1 MFQQNYFFLS
11 FLRVFLEQLVFR
23 KRQVEVVVEVECFL
37 QVKVIDV
44 SLEMMSFF
52 DVLKVEMVTSGVFL
66 ILVMVIFVS
75 DSFCSQA
82 MVTCNSFWG
91 MVIFLSYL
99 QVMGIGNFF
108 LETGIGPFDFFFY
121 QAMVTCNDFLVQH
134 ICLLLVKVTCK
145 CLGRVIWV

>member
-82 MVTCNSFWG
+82 MVTCNSF
-91 MVIFLSYL
+91 
-99 QVMGIGNFF
+99 
-108 LETGIGPFDFFFY
+108 
-121 QAMVTCNDFLVQH
+121 
-134 ICLLLVKVTCK
+134 
-145 CLGRVIWV
+145 

>member
-1 MFQQNYFFLS
+1 MSFFDVL
-11 FLRVFLEQLVFR
+11 
-23 KRQVEVVVEVECFL
+23 KVEM
-37 QVKVIDV
+37 VIDV

-75 DSFCSQA
+75 DSFCSQV
-82 MVTCNSFWG
+82 MV
-91 MVIFLSYL
+91 
-99 QVMGIGNFF
+99 IGNFF